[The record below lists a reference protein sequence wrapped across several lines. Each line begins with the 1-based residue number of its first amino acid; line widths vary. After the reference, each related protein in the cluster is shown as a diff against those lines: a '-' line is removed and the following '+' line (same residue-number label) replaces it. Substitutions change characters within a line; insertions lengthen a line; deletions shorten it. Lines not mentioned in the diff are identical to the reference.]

1 MRPFAERPQKVHA
14 GEGPACRVNAQV
26 LVPAIREGRQG
37 WFEGTA
43 STMAS
48 LRWAAG
54 GKYQPLPRQE
64 AFASHLSRAGTQASK
79 VLLPEA
85 ELPVPTTLGSAWKH
99 LFDLLSVFLCRCL
112 AGGALCSREGRILH
126 LGQHGPGNLQE
137 EEQEGGQGEVCG
149 TIIFGQ

>member
-54 GKYQPLPRQE
+54 GKYQPLPSQE
-64 AFASHLSRAGTQASK
+64 AFAFHLSRAGTQASK

-85 ELPVPTTLGSAWKH
+85 ELLVPTTLGSAWKH
-99 LFDLLSVFLCRCL
+99 LL
-112 AGGALCSREGRILH
+112 I
-126 LGQHGPGNLQE
+126 
-137 EEQEGGQGEVCG
+137 
-149 TIIFGQ
+149 